1 MTSHNGFFAVGQKQ
15 WADACKLGLNHAVVF
30 LVMARGSGRDNST
43 TRWSAEAA
51 FKHTG
56 LAWRR
61 GNACISALTAN
72 SLVSLKKKIGKRP
85 LYKLTIPENP
95 DEFIWLPNTLVT
107 GAGQEVPPLARL
119 RQAQNLEHLQ
129 AFIELYALHDLA
141 GDGGLPRTLIW
152 KPYDV
157 REHICDRGQFKLYGF
172 RSSKGMRYCNTTG
185 PLKVFHGRKE
195 GKGTAWE
202 FIGALENMGLTETV
216 DYLAESDES
225 ESELIHALTGDQHAK
240 AAADAAALMAG
251 DLPGGFKYEAD
262 NFDYVLPVIKH
273 MTKAAVV
280 GVFRLT
286 YRPHTSR
293 TAAWYAKHVKACS
306 EFAEVYLSLADGTF
320 MKVAQ
325 C

>member
-1 MTSHNGFFAVGQKQ
+1 M
-15 WADACKLGLNHAVVF
+15 GLNYAVVF

-61 GNACISALTAN
+61 GNACISALTDN
-72 SLVSLKKKIGKRP
+72 GLMLLKKKIGKRP

-95 DEFIWLPNTLVT
+95 KELIWLPNTLVT

-119 RQAQNLEHLQ
+119 RQAQSLENLQ
-129 AFIELYALHDLA
+129 AFIGLYGMHDLA

-152 KPYDV
+152 KPYDE

-172 RSSKGMRYCNTTG
+172 RSSKSLRYCNATG
-185 PLKVFHGRKE
+185 PLKAFHGRKE
-195 GKGTAWE
+195 GNGTAWE
-202 FIGALENMGLTETV
+202 FIGSLESMGLIESV

-225 ESELIHALTGDQHAK
+225 ESELIHALTGDEHARAVAV
-240 AAADAAALMAG
+240 AASMMAS
-251 DLPGGFKYEAD
+251 DLPGGFKYEAE
-262 NFDYVLPVIKH
+262 NYTYVLPVINH

-293 TAAWYAKHVKACS
+293 TAAWYARHVKSCL
-306 EFAEVYLSLADGTF
+306 EFAEIYLRLADGEF
-320 MKVAQ
+320 KRAER